1 MQLQWAIKTAL
12 KDGKKQSRKLF
23 LFASS
28 IVLGIASFTAI
39 EGFRATVANAINT
52 EAKELLGADLVART
66 NSYSTDSIVE
76 LLQPYSETVSVEKSM
91 ASMLFVPKSE
101 GSRLVNVRAMQP
113 GYPVYGEIECT
124 PSGSTQK
131 IFNQQVALV
140 DPTLMQQF
148 NLQIGDSIRVGAIYF
163 EVAGAIDNIPGQVGI
178 TATVAPSVLIGYNYL
193 NTTELV
199 QQGSR
204 VFSYVYT
211 KLLPTA
217 NPDTL
222 AKQFEAQKNLAT
234 VRFET
239 IESRKERLGKV
250 YENLNNYLLLITFT
264 ALILGGLGVAASV
277 RLYLQQQQQKVALFK
292 CLGIGKNAILLFYS
306 TQLFVASL
314 VASILGVALGAIIQF
329 FLPQVLSDFLPF
341 TVEFQLSSEGL
352 IAGLFSGV
360 LLTLAIT
367 FGSLLATSKIT
378 PLALLN
384 ESILPKAKL
393 FDASVFVGLG
403 AFSFALLFLFTQS
416 LYLSLGFTIGI
427 LVLYGLLFLVSFLLI
442 KGMQP
447 VIVSMRNFSIKMG
460 LLNLVRKPAQ
470 SSLTISSISFGL
482 VILFLLYLVQ
492 GSLLNQLKVGSESN
506 QPNFIVFDV
515 RKNQEADLLQFF
527 EQQEMPVLQNVP
539 VVAMRLHSLKNQ
551 LNYEWKNDTTHTIP
565 THVFDREYRAT
576 YRDHIIE
583 SEKIIEGTF
592 EPNYSGNGLVPVSVE
607 ERYFNQMQAQ
617 IGDSISFNVQGV
629 ILNGYIASVREVD
642 FTRIQTN
649 FTVLFPTNVLEKAPQ
664 FKVFIS
670 RTTNTEQAA
679 KVQQDLLVDFP
690 NVSVVNLDFILKTV
704 TELFAKIGF
713 AIRFMA
719 LFSVIGGFIVL
730 INLMAINRFTQR
742 ENGALLRTLGA
753 IQPQLNTLFLTEY
766 LVLAILAV
774 VVALIISI
782 SVAAASITAVF
793 SISLFVPIL
802 ELLALSLLLIGAI
815 ALLGFINTRPI
826 LRQSPLLVLRNN

>member
-12 KDGKKQSRKLF
+12 KDGKKQSKKLF

-28 IVLGIASFTAI
+28 IVLGIAAFTAI
-39 EGFRATVANAINT
+39 EGFRATVENAINS

-66 NSYSTDSIVE
+66 NSYSTDSITE
-76 LLQPYSETVSVEKSM
+76 LLQPYAETVSVEKSM
-91 ASMLFVPKSE
+91 ASMLFVAKSD

-113 GYPVYGEIECT
+113 GYPVYGNIECT
-124 PSGSTQK
+124 PAGSNEQ
-131 IFNQQVALV
+131 IFNAPVAV
-140 DPTLMQQF
+140 IDPTLMQQF
-148 NLQIGDSIRVGAIYF
+148 NLVVGDSIRIGARYF
-163 EVAGAIDNIPGQVGI
+163 AVAGEINNIPGQVGI

-204 VFSYVYT
+204 IFSYVYT

-222 AKQFEAQKNLAT
+222 AKQFEAQKNMAT

-239 IESRKERLGKV
+239 IQSRKERLGKV
-250 YENLNNYLLLITFT
+250 YQNLNNYLLLITFT

-292 CLGIGKNAILLFYS
+292 CLGISKNAILLLYS

-314 VASILGVALGAIIQF
+314 LASIAGVVLGAVIQY

-341 TVEFQLSSEGL
+341 SIAFELSTQGL

-367 FGSLLATSKIT
+367 LGSLLATAKIT

-384 ESILPKAKL
+384 ESLLPKAKL
-393 FDASVFVGLG
+393 FDASVFIGLG
-403 AFSFALLFLFTQS
+403 LFSLTLLYLFTQS
-416 LYLSLGFTIGI
+416 LTLAAGFTVGI
-427 LVLYGLLFLVSFLLI
+427 LLLYGLLFLVSFALI
-442 KGMQP
+442 KLLQP
-447 VIVSMRNFSIKMG
+447 VIPNIKNFSYKMG
-460 LLNLVRKPAQ
+460 LLNIIRKPAQ

-492 GSLLNQLKVGSESN
+492 GSLLNQLKIGEESN

-527 EQQEMPVLQNVP
+527 EQQQMPVLQNVP
-539 VVAMRLHSLKNQ
+539 VIAMRLHSLKNK
-551 LNYEWKNDTTHTIP
+551 LNYEWKNDSTHTIP
-565 THVFDREYRAT
+565 SHVFDREYRAT

-583 SEKIIEGTF
+583 SEKITQGTF
-592 EPNYSGNGLVPVSVE
+592 IPQYSGSGLVPVSVE

-617 IGDSISFNVQGV
+617 LGDSISFNVQGA

-649 FTVLFPTNVLEKAPQ
+649 FTVLFPLNILEKAPQ

-670 RTTNTEQAA
+670 RTQNTQQAA
-679 KVQQDLLVDFP
+679 KVQQDLLEDFP

-704 TELFAKIGF
+704 NELFSKIGF

-730 INLMAINRFTQR
+730 INLMAINRYTQR
-742 ENGALLRTLGA
+742 ENGALLRTLGGS
-753 IQPQLNTLFLTEY
+753 QKQLSNLFLTEY
-766 LVLAILAV
+766 FVLATLAI
-774 VVALIISI
+774 VVALLL
-782 SVAAASITAVF
+782 SVGIAAASITAVF
-793 SISLFVPIL
+793 SIPLYIPVI
-802 ELLALSLLLIGAI
+802 ELIVLSILLISAI
-815 ALLGFINTRPI
+815 LILGFINTRPVI
-826 LRQSPLLVLRNN
+826 RQSPLLVLRNN